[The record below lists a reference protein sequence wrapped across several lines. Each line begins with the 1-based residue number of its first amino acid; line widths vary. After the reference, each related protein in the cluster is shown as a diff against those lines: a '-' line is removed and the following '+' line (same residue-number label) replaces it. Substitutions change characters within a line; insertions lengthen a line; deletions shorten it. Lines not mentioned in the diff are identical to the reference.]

1 MVRTLITRVMTASV
15 DLELE
20 RYTAAKK
27 MSAVVIWFLKEN
39 EARFMANSQRRWR
52 CKGLVPGLAP
62 R

>member
-20 RYTAAKK
+20 RCTAAKK

-52 CKGLVPGLAP
+52 CKRLVPDLAA

>member
-39 EARFMANSQRRWR
+39 EARLIGKVCHIMIAKEMA
-52 CKGLVPGLAP
+52 L
-62 R
+62 

>member
-1 MVRTLITRVMTASV
+1 MVRTLITRVMTANV

-52 CKGLVPGLAP
+52 CKGLVPDLAA